1 MCMKKIFV
9 SLSLNV
15 SYTVILPCIRLIYKV
30 THVVGLGESESES
43 ESESRMDLLIDV
55 TGFGM
60 TLVVVVGGGI
70 LAA

>member
-1 MCMKKIFV
+1 MKKIFV

-15 SYTVILPCIRLIYKV
+15 SYIVFLPSIRLIYNV
-30 THVVGLGESESES
+30 THVVGPSESESES
-43 ESESRMDLLIDV
+43 ERESESRMDLLIDV

>member
-15 SYTVILPCIRLIYKV
+15 SYTVFLPCIRSIYNV
-30 THVVGLGESESES
+30 THVVGLSESES

>member
-1 MCMKKIFV
+1 MCMKKKFV

-15 SYTVILPCIRLIYKV
+15 SYTVFLPCIRLIYKV
-30 THVVGLGESESES
+30 THVVGLSES